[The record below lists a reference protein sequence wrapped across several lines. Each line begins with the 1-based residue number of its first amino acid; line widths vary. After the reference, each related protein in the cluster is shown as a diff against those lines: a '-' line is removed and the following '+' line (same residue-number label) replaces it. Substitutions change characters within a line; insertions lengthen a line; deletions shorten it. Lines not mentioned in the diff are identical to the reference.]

1 MSVLSMSL
9 KDVTWNPRHPFAK
22 SNYRS
27 AENQRRIEE
36 HKASLAADGQYI
48 AFPARKV
55 RATKTREEQ
64 QKIRGE
70 SLRLQQERK
79 AEEARLKKE
88 RDAKVTALVDAR
100 RADDINK
107 MEDLKVRLDA
117 NKKAAAE
124 QEADRKANAPA
135 FEERVEERKRLE
147 AKQRKEDA
155 YLPVRREVERICH
168 ALEGEYRPH
177 MTFIIASRISSRQA
191 YATQLHICSWAALG
205 L

>member
-70 SLRLQQERK
+70 SFRLQQERK

-124 QEADRKANAPA
+124 QEQTARRTLRPLRSGD
-135 FEERVEERKRLE
+135 ERKRP
-147 AKQRKEDA
+147 KPDSGRKMPT
-155 YLPVRREVERICH
+155 YLSGEKLSHLRRT
-168 ALEGEYRPH
+168 G
-177 MTFIIASRISSRQA
+177 
-191 YATQLHICSWAALG
+191 G
-205 L
+205 